1 MKLFPD
7 CKIHR
12 MPQRSDE
19 WFDIRKGKLTGTGM
33 GSWLAERPECRL
45 SVAALREMLEI
56 ATEVKPPAKLKR
68 DELLAECREL
78 KLDLPETL
86 LKGTFDAR
94 LTALSKLVGSLTQSG
109 YTDEWSISASSKPPK
124 VGRMWTFWCRIIR
137 VMKRVF
143 EAAMKQEVPTIKDMM
158 ILIKSGEIDDID
170 EDKRPIARTAF
181 AIWQGIQ
188 REVEGV
194 ERFQDDTGLEVEEVG
209 FCEHHSGFSGVSPD
223 GLIVGQNVGFEG
235 KCPLPETHA
244 KYLLMNELPPEYKNQ
259 VHGSMA
265 VTGADAWWFQSY
277 SPGSIKEVFRILVHR
292 DEYTDAMETGLNEFA
307 EYAKREIAELL
318 K

>member
-94 LTALSKLVGSLTQSG
+94 LTALAKLVGSL
-109 YTDEWSISASSKPPK
+109 SA
-124 VGRMWTFWCRIIR
+124 C
-137 VMKRVF
+137 
-143 EAAMKQEVPTIKDMM
+143 EVPDQFEVDPEGPPPRN
-158 ILIKSGEIDDID
+158 L
-170 EDKRPIARTAF
+170 ALF
-181 AIWQGIQ
+181 AIWNGI
-188 REVEGV
+188 RLEPEAL
-194 ERFQDDTGLEVEEVG
+194 ERFQQDTGQEVEEVG

-223 GLIVGQNVGFEG
+223 ALIVGLNEG
-235 KCPLPETHA
+235 VELKCPLPETHA
-244 KYLLMNELPPEYKNQ
+244 KYLLDNNKLVDAYRDQ
-259 VHGSMA
+259 IQGSLA
-265 VTGADAWWFQSY
+265 VTGADAWTIQSY
-277 SPGSIKEVFRILVHR
+277 SPGSIKEIVRVRVER
-292 DEYTDAMETGLNEFA
+292 DEYTERVERGLIEFA
-307 EYAKREIAELL
+307 DYAKREIAELL

>member
-1 MKLFPD
+1 MNFPD

-45 SVAALREMLEI
+45 SVAALREMLES
-56 ATEVKPPAKLKR
+56 ATGVKPPAKLKR
-68 DELLAECREL
+68 DELLSECREL

-94 LTALSKLVGSLTQSG
+94 LTALAKLVGSL
-109 YTDEWSISASSKPPK
+109 SA
-124 VGRMWTFWCRIIR
+124 C
-137 VMKRVF
+137 
-143 EAAMKQEVPTIKDMM
+143 EVPDQF
-158 ILIKSGEIDDID
+158 EIDP
-170 EDKRPIARTAF
+170 EGPPPRNPSLW
-181 AIWQGIQ
+181 AIWNGQ
-188 REVEGV
+188 RLEPEALEV
-194 ERFQDDTGLEVEEVG
+194 FTKDTGFEVEEVG

-223 GLIVGQNVGFEG
+223 ALLVGENVGFEG
-235 KCPLPETHA
+235 KCPLPATHA
-244 KYLLMNELPPEYKNQ
+244 EYLLRNELPPKYKDQ

-292 DEYTDAMETGLNEFA
+292 DEYTERMETGLNEFA
-307 EYAKREIAELL
+307 SYAKREIAELL